1 MMIPSPRR
9 PIVALLVGTL
19 FIPPAVMA
27 QDATAPSPSKPN
39 VPQSAFALEAAGRE
53 TAGRPAS
60 EPEDES
66 ALRRLENVFF
76 ISLPFT
82 ALHSTLLTTGVALA
96 TQKGKF
102 KLTLGYQIAGI
113 GLAILGAGWIAVKD
127 LRKNKEPH
135 LIQ

>member
-1 MMIPSPRR
+1 ML
-9 PIVALLVGTL
+9 VGALL
-19 FIPPAVMA
+19 IPPAVMA
-27 QDATAPSPSKPN
+27 QEATAPSPSKPD
-39 VPQSAFALEAAGRE
+39 VPRSAFSHE

-60 EPEDES
+60 ELAGES
-66 ALRRLENVFF
+66 ALRRFENVFF

-82 ALHSTLLTTGVALA
+82 ALHSTLLITGIALA
-96 TQKGKF
+96 AQKGEF

-127 LRKNKEPH
+127 LGKNKERH